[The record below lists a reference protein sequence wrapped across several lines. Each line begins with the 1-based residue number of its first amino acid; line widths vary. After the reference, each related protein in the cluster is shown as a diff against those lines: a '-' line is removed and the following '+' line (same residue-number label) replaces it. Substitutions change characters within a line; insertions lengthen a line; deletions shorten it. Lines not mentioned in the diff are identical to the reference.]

1 MKFSKRFST
10 IALYALGVTGSIYIS
25 ITKLIK
31 EGNTSVF
38 VIFSFL
44 ALFIFVS
51 EIIIDYIHK
60 NKKLEINFDVNDEVN
75 EASEILNKIL
85 LPFLLYTS
93 LLGYTY
99 YNFSGRFVLLIYL
112 LIYMAFLL
120 LFLNIRAF
128 FELDL
133 KLERN
138 TNLVYDLI
146 KFLIFYC
153 FVDTILNLYKAGTIG
168 VVVFGLMYVTLFIL
182 LSYLFL
188 IRYVRSSR
196 QIKRF
201 LAVQNLIAV
210 ASLAIVFVLTESS
223 ALLLALIA
231 FFVFYTSLAIIHH
244 VINKTISFWVV
255 FEYLLVFLMASSV
268 LIGIG

>member
-25 ITKLIK
+25 ITSLIR

-38 VIFSFL
+38 LIFSFL

-51 EIIIDYIHK
+51 EIIIDYIYK
-60 NKKLEINFDVNDEVN
+60 NKKVEINFDVNDEIN

-85 LPFLLYTS
+85 LPFLLYVS

-99 YNFSGRFVLLIYL
+99 YNFGGRFVIFVYMI
-112 LIYMAFLL
+112 IYMSFLL

-128 FELDL
+128 FELDM
-133 KLERN
+133 KLEKD
-138 TNLVYDLI
+138 TNAVYDLI

-153 FVDTILNLYKAGTIG
+153 FVDTILNLYKSGTIG
-168 VVVFGLMYVTLFIL
+168 VVVFGIMYVGLFVL

-188 IRYVRSSR
+188 IRYVKNK
-196 QIKRF
+196 KRLRKF
-201 LAVQNLIAV
+201 LVIQNLVAV
-210 ASLAIVFVLTESS
+210 SSLTIVFALTGSS
-223 ALLLALIA
+223 ALLLSLIA
-231 FFVFYTSLAIIHH
+231 FFVFYVSLAIIHH
-244 VINKTISFWVV
+244 VINKTLSFWVV
-255 FEYLLVFLMASSV
+255 FEYVLVFLMATSV